1 MAAERKP
8 VVALAALGAD
18 LGQPPAVARG
28 VWREP
33 TCKPDAASYSSFDTL
48 PICPLINPSHHP
60 VRRFSELF
68 APDGFGRTGYRTT
81 AHD

>member
-48 PICPLINPSHHP
+48 PICPLTNPSYHP
-60 VRRFSELF
+60 VCRVSELF
-68 APDGFGRTGYRTT
+68 APAGPGRTG
-81 AHD
+81 HQNHGS